1 VPSIL
6 NTLNPTVTAMDI
18 SARAAQLSPSLT
30 LSIDSKAKAMK
41 AEGIDVCGFGAG
53 EPDFD
58 TPEHIKAAAIAALEA
73 GFTKYTPSAGLPELR
88 QAIAEKLEADN
99 QLSYRA
105 SQVVVSSGAKHSCYN
120 AILATCQPGDEV
132 LIPSPYWVS
141 YPDMVRLAGAEP
153 VIVQT
158 SERNGWKMR
167 ASDFEN
173 AMTPRTKMV
182 ILNTPGNPT
191 GSVYTREELEGI
203 VEVAAEED
211 IYILSDEIYEKLVY
225 DDTKHV
231 SIASL
236 SKEAYDLTIT
246 VNGFSKAYAMT
257 GWRLG
262 YMAAPEAVAKAV
274 DNIQSHSTS
283 HPCSFAQKG
292 AVAALKG
299 DQQGLADMRDEFA
312 MRRDYMFDRITKI
325 PNVSAVKPQGAFYIL
340 VNISQLGLSSQNFA
354 DRLLSKANVA
364 VVPGAAF
371 GDDRTVRLSYA
382 TSIDIIKKGLDR
394 FQDFCRT
401 L

>member
-1 VPSIL
+1 
-6 NTLNPTVTAMDI
+6 MEI
-18 SARAAQLSPSLT
+18 SERAAQLTPSLT

-58 TPEHIKAAAIAALEA
+58 TPDHIKAAAIAALES

-88 QAIAEKLEADN
+88 QAIADKLQADN
-99 QLSYRA
+99 GLTYKS
-105 SQVVVSSGAKHSCYN
+105 SQIVVSSGAKHSCYN
-120 AILATCQPGDEV
+120 AILATCQEGDEV

-153 VIVQT
+153 VIVPT

-173 AMTPRTKMV
+173 AMTPRTKLL
-182 ILNTPGNPT
+182 ILNSPNNPS
-191 GSVYTREELEGI
+191 GAVYTREELSAI
-203 VEVAAEED
+203 VEVAAEEE

-225 DDTKHV
+225 DEAQHV

-236 SKEAYDLTIT
+236 SQEAYDLTIT

-262 YMAAPEAVAKAV
+262 YMAASEPVAKAV

-283 HPCSFAQKG
+283 HACSFAQKG
-292 AVAALKG
+292 AIAALKG
-299 DQQGLADMRDEFA
+299 DQQPLADMRDEFS
-312 MRRDYMFDRITKI
+312 MRRNYMFDRITKI
-325 PNVSAVKPQGAFYIL
+325 PNITAVKPDGAFYVL
-340 VNISQLGLSSQNFA
+340 VNISQLG
-354 DRLLSKANVA
+354 
-364 VVPGAAF
+364 
-371 GDDRTVRLSYA
+371 
-382 TSIDIIKKGLDR
+382 
-394 FQDFCRT
+394 
-401 L
+401 

>member
-1 VPSIL
+1 
-6 NTLNPTVTAMDI
+6 MEI
-18 SARAAQLSPSLT
+18 STRAAQLTPSLT

-41 AEGIDVCGFGAG
+41 LEGIDICGFGAG

-58 TPEHIKAAAIAALEA
+58 TPDHIKAAAAAALEA
-73 GFTKYTPSAGLPELR
+73 GFTKYTPSSGLPELR
-88 QAIAEKLEADN
+88 QAIAEKFANDNGLE
-99 QLSYRA
+99 YRP
-105 SQVVVSSGAKHSCYN
+105 SQIIVSNGAKHSCYN
-120 AILATCQPGDEV
+120 AILATCERDDEV
-132 LIPSPYWVS
+132 IIPAPYWVS

-158 SERNGWKMR
+158 SERNGWKMT
-167 ASDFEN
+167 AEEFEN

-182 ILNTPGNPT
+182 IMNSPSNPA
-191 GSVYTREELEGI
+191 GAVYTREELEAI
-203 VEVAAEED
+203 LQVAAEED

-225 DDTKHV
+225 DGAQHV

-236 SKEAYDLTIT
+236 SKQAYDLTIT
-246 VNGFSKAYAMT
+246 VCGFSKSYAMT

-262 YMAAPEAVAKAV
+262 YMGAPEEIAKAV
-274 DNIQSHSTS
+274 DSIQSHSTS
-283 HPCSFAQKG
+283 NPCSFAQKG
-292 AVAALKG
+292 AIAALRG
-299 DQQGLADMRDEFA
+299 DQQPLRDMHDEFDMR
-312 MRRDYMFDRITKI
+312 RNYMYDRVCKI
-325 PNVSAVKPQGAFYIL
+325 PNITAVKPQGAFYVL
-340 VNISQLGLSSQNFA
+340 VNISQLGLTSQNFA

-382 TSIDIIKKGLDR
+382 TSIDVIKKGLDR

>member
-1 VPSIL
+1 
-6 NTLNPTVTAMDI
+6 MEI
-18 SARAAQLSPSLT
+18 SERAAQMTPSLT

-41 AEGIDVCGFGAG
+41 AEGLDVCGFGAG

-58 TPEHIKAAAIAALEA
+58 TPEHIKQAAIQALES

-88 QAIAEKLEADN
+88 QAISEKFQADN
-99 QLSYRA
+99 GLTYRP
-105 SQVVVSSGAKHSCYN
+105 SQIIVSNGAKHSCYN

-132 LIPSPYWVS
+132 IIPSPYWVS
-141 YPDMVRLAGAEP
+141 YPDMVKLSGAEP
-153 VIVQT
+153 VIVPT
-158 SERNGWKMR
+158 TERNGWKMR
-167 ASDFEN
+167 AEDFEN
-173 AMTPRTKMV
+173 AMTPRTKML
-182 ILNTPGNPT
+182 ILNSPNNPS
-191 GSVYTREELEGI
+191 GAVYTREEMQAI
-203 VEVAAEED
+203 VDVAAEEE

-225 DDTKHV
+225 DDVKHV

-262 YMAAPEAVAKAV
+262 YLGAPEAVAKAV
-274 DNIQSHSTS
+274 DSIQSHSTS
-283 HPCSFAQKG
+283 NPCSFAQRG

-299 DQQGLADMRDEFA
+299 DQQPLSDMREEFD
-312 MRRDYMFDRITKI
+312 MRRNYMFDRITKI
-325 PNVSAVKPQGAFYIL
+325 PNITAVKPLGAFYIL
-340 VNISQLGLSSQNFA
+340 VNISQLGLNSQNFA
-354 DRLLSKANVA
+354 DRLLSKSNVA
-364 VVPGAAF
+364 VIPGAAF

-382 TSIDIIKKGLDR
+382 TSIDIIKKGMDR